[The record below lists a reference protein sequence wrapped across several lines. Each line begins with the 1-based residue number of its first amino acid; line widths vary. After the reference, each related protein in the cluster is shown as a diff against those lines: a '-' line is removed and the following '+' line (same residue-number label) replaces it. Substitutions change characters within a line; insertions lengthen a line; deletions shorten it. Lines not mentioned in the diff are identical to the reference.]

1 LEEAT
6 FFQVII
12 KPILRLLLK
21 GSKSTFFYNEQRVH
35 LETEEVPQ
43 KRWDEALK
51 AGKGK
56 FRLLDPTMNL
66 DLIFSLHYQRTVKK
80 DGTFSFQGREY
91 KLRNLAG
98 TRVTVGLIPGIK
110 LLVIKDGQRAGEFPL

>member
-1 LEEAT
+1 MEFY
-6 FFQVII
+6 FFFDKI
-12 KPILRLLLK
+12 K
-21 GSKSTFFYNEQRVH
+21 
-35 LETEEVPQ
+35 
-43 KRWDEALK
+43 
-51 AGKGK
+51 
-56 FRLLDPTMNL
+56 
-66 DLIFSLHYQRTVKK
+66 HYQRTVKK